1 MKYSFVLFPMMAML
15 LAACTPEFRPEN
27 TEYEPRMVIYG
38 TLQPDSV
45 ATVFLS
51 FTRPLPGL
59 EVPEPDMAAA
69 QVRLFENGVL
79 ADSLTHIGGYWFSAA
94 GGFRPTAGK
103 VYHIEA
109 VHPLL
114 PRLVTDK
121 DTLPPAP
128 VMGDYTTH
136 REERGELP
144 NVAIIST
151 VNISIPLHTPR
162 YYIGHRIEPD
172 RPYGGVPESQECSFR
187 SFYMSNI
194 VFPDF
199 ECFPDKKQ
207 YLFTFGYGRLDPS
220 SPIYDEQDFDITLCY
235 TNEPTARFHKSVALY
250 QNFNEGIYATDPF
263 FEPVF
268 LPGFVQGGYGFVGTM
283 NCATVRVEF

>member
-128 VMGDYTTH
+128 VMGDYTPQG
-136 REERGELP
+136 ERGGTSRL
-144 NVAIIST
+144 
-151 VNISIPLHTPR
+151 L
-162 YYIGHRIEPD
+162 
-172 RPYGGVPESQECSFR
+172 
-187 SFYMSNI
+187 MS
-194 VFPDF
+194 
-199 ECFPDKKQ
+199 
-207 YLFTFGYGRLDPS
+207 L
-220 SPIYDEQDFDITLCY
+220 
-235 TNEPTARFHKSVALY
+235 
-250 QNFNEGIYATDPF
+250 
-263 FEPVF
+263 
-268 LPGFVQGGYGFVGTM
+268 
-283 NCATVRVEF
+283 